1 MNQDAGL
8 MQQLKANNSRL
19 AAIIEAVAVN
29 EAEVAT
35 RHPESAAAQA
45 VANGDVSY
53 GGVVVVAPAVAF
65 VVPVAP
71 LVLPADPEEDAEEVI
86 AVPAVAAPL
95 APAPVV
101 INMED
106 VGGVPPPVEEA
117 PHTGAEI
124 MIVQRIERIVPV
136 EGNIEGFDDKDDDFN
151 IEEDYENDDYNIIQ
165 ERTKVEVSSSTNKSE
180 SKDSEVSL
188 ENSKQEEVRQEEEAK
203 VVASI
208 KEAAEASIAEAV
220 RVEAAEVVE
229 MQNAV
234 KQDEEMIGAI
244 YNPIHDITQM
254 SCNIISHRMFS
265 SAVVA
270 AGDEDEKVL
279 DKSLWIA
286 GTYGTNTQKGFAGY
300 KGHVV
305 GGTIGFDIGSDN
317 YKDLVGIAYTKLDS
331 KFKSNGSRSN
341 TNIDSHIVTLYGQ
354 KELPKNFMIQAMFA
368 YNHNIVKSKSTV

>member
-19 AAIIEAVAVN
+19 AAIIEAAAVN

-106 VGGVPPPVEEA
+106 VGVVPPPVEEA

-124 MIVQRIERIVPV
+124 MIVQRIERIVPL

-151 IEEDYENDDYNIIQ
+151 IEEDYENDDYN
-165 ERTKVEVSSSTNKSE
+165 TGANKS
-180 SKDSEVSL
+180 
-188 ENSKQEEVRQEEEAK
+188 R
-203 VVASI
+203 SI
-208 KEAAEASIAEAV
+208 
-220 RVEAAEVVE
+220 
-229 MQNAV
+229 
-234 KQDEEMIGAI
+234 
-244 YNPIHDITQM
+244 
-254 SCNIISHRMFS
+254 
-265 SAVVA
+265 
-270 AGDEDEKVL
+270 
-279 DKSLWIA
+279 
-286 GTYGTNTQKGFAGY
+286 
-300 KGHVV
+300 
-305 GGTIGFDIGSDN
+305 
-317 YKDLVGIAYTKLDS
+317 
-331 KFKSNGSRSN
+331 
-341 TNIDSHIVTLYGQ
+341 
-354 KELPKNFMIQAMFA
+354 
-368 YNHNIVKSKSTV
+368 